1 MIRVCPPSFT
11 LAPLQGLLMQSAC
24 PSTLCPQAW
33 GPAQHLGES
42 RTVSAHPAHSGVLM
56 GWGRRE
62 SLPEDLPLT
71 PTASRVVGRFWV
83 DSGWWR
89 PFLSSWPISKHD
101 HGCIAAVRRIW
112 RFWGL
117 FSLVPSLLFRSVV
130 RLPNELHLWDS
141 WSCLCEGQA
150 GGAVFTDNPAGVLAF
165 CHWQYSE
172 GVKVWATQSCPTLCD
187 HVAGGSPGSSV
198 LEILKE
204 EILEYVAMVSTRGLS
219 RFVVWTQVSYA
230 AGRFFTVWTT
240 RGAPRIIVSS
250 CKVLI

>member
-89 PFLSSWPISKHD
+89 PFLSSWPISKHY
-101 HGCIAAVRRIW
+101 HGVH
-112 RFWGL
+112 
-117 FSLVPSLLFRSVV
+117 S
-130 RLPNELHLWDS
+130 
-141 WSCLCEGQA
+141 
-150 GGAVFTDNPAGVLAF
+150 GGEEDMAF
-165 CHWQYSE
+165 LRAFQ
-172 GVKVWATQSCPTLCD
+172 
-187 HVAGGSPGSSV
+187 PGSVPLVQKCGASTKRTAS
-198 LEILKE
+198 LRLMILP
-204 EILEYVAMVSTRGLS
+204 LWGT
-219 RFVVWTQVSYA
+219 
-230 AGRFFTVWTT
+230 GRRRCVH
-240 RGAPRIIVSS
+240 R
-250 CKVLI
+250 